1 VRPLCLLLALL
12 LVPDEEASYQDIARA
27 FAAETPSPEPPAGLR
42 AQSGTERH
50 ERARMEYAE
59 SIAEWHAKEAARR
72 RGVVEACTRHLGT
85 FPEGRRRADVLYLRG
100 ATYFRDGEYAA
111 ARADLEGY
119 LKAAPEGPS
128 MEAATVA
135 LVESCRALGDFAAA
149 LRFGGPDPDLLEE
162 AGEIDRAIEAAK
174 GAGQEEKAARWALIG
189 KPFPGPI
196 QIPEEAGS
204 VILEGGKKLPKECRT
219 RLQERFS
226 AESRKVAF
234 LSAAGPYPAAVY
246 LLDFQ
251 GVVRA
256 ADPRPDTIEHRVR
269 RLIGRG

>member
-1 VRPLCLLLALL
+1 MTRCLFLLLLLA
-12 LVPDEEASYQDIARA
+12 PDEEAAYQDIARV
-27 FAAETPSPEPPAGLR
+27 FAAEAPSPEPPAGLR
-42 AQSGTERH
+42 AQAGTERH
-50 ERARMEYAE
+50 ERARAEYTE
-59 SIAEWHAKEAARR
+59 SIAEWHAKEGTRR
-72 RGVVEACTRHLGT
+72 RRIVEACTRHIT
-85 FPEGRRRADVLYLRG
+85 AFPEGRRRADVLYLRG
-100 ATYFRDGEYAA
+100 ATYFRDGEFAA

-119 LKAAPEGPS
+119 LKAAPVGAS
-128 MEAATVA
+128 QAAATVA

-174 GAGQEEKAARWALIG
+174 LLGQEEKAARWALIG
-189 KPFPGPI
+189 KPFPGPVDV
-196 QIPEEAGS
+196 PEGAEA
-204 VILEGGKKLPKECRT
+204 VIVECGKKLPMERRN

-234 LSAAGPYPAAVY
+234 LSATSPYPAAVY